1 MIATYFKLD
10 CNKNKQ
16 LHQLK
21 DLIDS
26 ADSYQSNSKYEVKY
40 MNYRKNFTH
49 KFCEK
54 FYIIFNLRD
63 NKQAEEEIEED

>member
-21 DLIDS
+21 DLIGR
-26 ADSYQSNSKYEVKY
+26 ADSYQSNSKCEVKY
-40 MNYRKNFTH
+40 INSMKRFTYSM
-49 KFCEK
+49 KRFT
-54 FYIIFNLRD
+54 
-63 NKQAEEEIEED
+63 